1 MARARVDYRSITGG
15 LFMGAMGTLFALSC
29 LLFMVGSVVPS
40 VADALGKGDLGVGT
54 LLGSLLG
61 AAFFGPIG
69 FFSFRG
75 VWRELRKLFGTAA
88 RDESPAVPAARP
100 ALRDGPGLAVR
111 WLAAVPL
118 MLIAALGPVLVSVVY
133 RAWRDLDLYGRPF
146 GAAFGENLPGAWP
159 LALVPLVVTA
169 GFLLSRKRMASWPT
183 AAALTALAVLALGSV
198 ASSSA
203 IADPALLKTSLLVAV
218 IAAAY
223 WLGRLAEQALTRPVA
238 ADVVR
243 SGLEI
248 AFRLP
253 RRLPRLRVQQDGL
266 TLDRLRRW
274 GTGMATSKINLSFA
288 EITDVRVETPTSPT
302 RWVVTSP
309 YENVT
314 SREISVPAGPAV
326 RVEAGSTT
334 WLLPARSERVA
345 RTIVTAIASR
355 GHR

>member
-1 MARARVDYRSITGG
+1 MARARADYRLIAGG

-61 AAFFGPIG
+61 AAIFGPIG

-100 ALRDGPGLAVR
+100 ALRDGPGLTVR

-118 MLIAALGPVLVSVVY
+118 MLVAAFGPVLVSVGY
-133 RAWRDLDLYGRPF
+133 RAWGALDLYGRPF
-146 GAAFGENLPGAWP
+146 GAAFGENVPGAWP
-159 LALVPLVVTA
+159 LALLPLVVTA

-198 ASSSA
+198 ASLSA
-203 IADPALLKTSLLVAV
+203 IENPLRTSLLVAV

-223 WLGRLAEQALTRPVA
+223 WLGRLAEQVLTRPVA

-243 SGLEI
+243 SSLEI

-253 RRLPRLRVQQDGL
+253 RHLPRLRVQQDGL
-266 TLDRLRRW
+266 TLDRMRRW
-274 GTGMATSKINLSFA
+274 GTRFGAAEFTLSFA
-288 EITDVRVETPTSPT
+288 ELTEVRVETPTSPT
-302 RWVVTSP
+302 RWTVHSP
-309 YENVT
+309 RGGPT

-334 WLLPARSERVA
+334 WLLPARSEQVA
-345 RTIVTAIASR
+345 WTIVTVIASR